1 MSHSREEAGH
11 ARQHRRFI
19 GFFRRGHRAAAP
31 LIAAAKARAMV
42 QIGFNLLTVG
52 SFIDEAHLPLCERI
66 REIGYDGVEIPV
78 FEGDVGHYEQLG
90 RQLDAIGLKRTIVT
104 IVAEDSNPLSP
115 DPAIRSKAR
124 ERHRWAVDC
133 TAALGATVIA
143 GPYHSPVGVFT
154 GEGPREDELAHL
166 AEALH
171 AMADRAGEAGIA
183 LSLEAINRFECYAL
197 NTMEAASALKA
208 KVAHPNFGY
217 MYDTFHANIEE
228 RDPVGA
234 YRSYAPEINHIHLSE
249 NDRGIV
255 GRGHVPWSE
264 TFRAIRTTGYD
275 GWLTVEAF
283 GRALP
288 SLAAATRVWRDLFPD
303 LDTLLTESHDFI
315 RRGWAQAGAA

>member
-1 MSHSREEAGH
+1 
-11 ARQHRRFI
+11 
-19 GFFRRGHRAAAP
+19 
-31 LIAAAKARAMV
+31 MV

-52 SFIDEAHLPLCERI
+52 GFIDEAHLPLCERI
-66 REIGYDGVEIPV
+66 RAIGYDGVEIPV
-78 FEGDVGHYEQLG
+78 FEGDIGHYERLG
-90 RQLDAIGLKRTIVT
+90 RRLDAIGLKRTIVT

-115 DPAIRSKAR
+115 DPAIRQKAR
-124 ERHRWAVDC
+124 ERHRWAIDC
-133 TAALGATVIA
+133 AAALGATVIA

-171 AMADRAGEAGIA
+171 AMADDAGKAGIA
-183 LSLEAINRFECYAL
+183 LSLEAINRFECYVL
-197 NTMEAASALKA
+197 TTMEAASALRA
-208 KVAHPNFGY
+208 RVGHPNFGY

-234 YRSYAPEINHIHLSE
+234 YSRYAPEINHIHLSE

-255 GRGHVPWSE
+255 GRGHVPWAE
-264 TFRAIRTTGYD
+264 TFRAIRATGYD

-303 LDTLLTESHDFI
+303 LDTLLVESHGFI
-315 RRGWAQAGAA
+315 RRGWAEAASPAKAGAA

>member
-1 MSHSREEAGH
+1 M
-11 ARQHRRFI
+11 AR
-19 GFFRRGHRAAAP
+19 
-31 LIAAAKARAMV
+31 
-42 QIGFNLLTVG
+42 IGFNLLTVG
-52 SFIDEAHLPLCERI
+52 SFIDETHLPLCERI
-66 REIGYDGVEIPV
+66 RQIGYDGVEIPV
-78 FEGDVGHYEQLG
+78 FEGDVGHYERLG
-90 RQLDAIGLKRTIVT
+90 RRLDAIGLGRTIVT

-115 DPAIRSKAR
+115 DAAIRRRAR

-133 TAALGATVIA
+133 AMALGASVIA

-171 AMADRAGEAGIA
+171 VMADDAGRAGIA
-183 LSLEAINRFECYAL
+183 LSLEAINRFECYVL
-197 NTMEAASALKA
+197 NTMAAASALHA
-208 KVAHPNFGY
+208 RVGHPNFGY

-234 YRSYAPEINHIHLSE
+234 YSRHAPEINHIHLSE

-255 GRGHVPWSE
+255 GRGHVPWAE
-264 TFRAIRTTGYD
+264 TFRAIHATGYD

-303 LDTLLTESHDFI
+303 LETLLAESHAFI
-315 RRGWAQAGAA
+315 RRGWAEAALPVEAGAA

>member
-1 MSHSREEAGH
+1 
-11 ARQHRRFI
+11 
-19 GFFRRGHRAAAP
+19 
-31 LIAAAKARAMV
+31 MV
-42 QIGFNLLTVG
+42 QIGFNLLAVG
-52 SFIDEAHLPLCERI
+52 GFIDEAHLPLCECI
-66 REIGYDGVEIPV
+66 REIGYDGVEVPV
-78 FEGDVGHYEQLG
+78 FEGDVGHYERLG
-90 RQLDAIGLKRTIVT
+90 RRLDDIGLKRTIVT

-115 DPAIRSKAR
+115 DPGIRQRAR

-133 TAALGATVIA
+133 AAALGASVIA

-166 AEALH
+166 AEALN
-171 AMADRAGEAGIA
+171 AMADYAGKAGIA

-197 NTMEAASALKA
+197 NTMEAASALRA
-208 KVAHPNFGY
+208 RVGHPNFGY

-234 YRSYAPEINHIHLSE
+234 YSRYAPEINHIHLSE

-255 GRGHVPWSE
+255 GRGHVPWAE
-264 TFRAIRTTGYD
+264 TFRAIRASGYD

-303 LDTLLTESHDFI
+303 LDTLLAESHDFI
-315 RRGWAQAGAA
+315 RRGWEQAASPAKAGAA

>member
-1 MSHSREEAGH
+1 M
-11 ARQHRRFI
+11 I
-19 GFFRRGHRAAAP
+19 
-31 LIAAAKARAMV
+31 

-52 SFIDEAHLPLCERI
+52 GLIDEAHLPLCERI

-78 FEGDVGHYEQLG
+78 FEGDIGHYERLG

-115 DPAIRSKAR
+115 DPAIRQKAR

-133 TAALGATVIA
+133 AATLGATVIA

-171 AMADRAGEAGIA
+171 AMADYAGKAGIA

-197 NTMEAASALKA
+197 NTMAAASALKA

-228 RDPVGA
+228 RDPIGA
-234 YRSYAPEINHIHLSE
+234 YSRHAPEINHIHLSE

-255 GRGHVPWSE
+255 GRGHVPWAE
-264 TFRAIRTTGYD
+264 TFRAIHATGYD

-303 LDTLLTESHDFI
+303 LDTLLVESHDFI